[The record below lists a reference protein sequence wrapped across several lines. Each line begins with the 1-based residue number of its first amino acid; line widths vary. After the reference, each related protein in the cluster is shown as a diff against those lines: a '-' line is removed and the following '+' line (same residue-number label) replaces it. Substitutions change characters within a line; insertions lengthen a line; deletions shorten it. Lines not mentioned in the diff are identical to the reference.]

1 MVVGVCLDILQYF
14 GSADSVFDDKCV
26 QIYLVRIFC
35 RFWGPEE
42 RLEFSTKYRFWDI
55 VSMRHY

>member
-42 RLEFSTKYRFWDI
+42 RLELSTKYRFWI
-55 VSMRHY
+55 